1 MIVKDYG
8 KKLFLFFLL
17 AMVVVIPFAD
27 QDQSIVSASKD
38 TAEKPD
44 QTETIKTTSEDQ
56 DLEDKLDA
64 ILEHDSL
71 NGTSVS
77 VSVRNA
83 ESGEILYN
91 HNGDLRLHPASNMK
105 LLSGAAAMETLGPDY
120 QFTTEV
126 LTDGQMNGK
135 VLQGDLY
142 LKGKGD
148 PTLMKKDLD
157 QFAAQLKEKGVKNIK
172 GDLIGDDSWYDD
184 VRLSQ
189 DLNWSDEPYYTGAQV
204 SALSLSPNDD
214 YDAGTVIVEAYPADE
229 TGNEAEVTVT
239 PETDYVTITN
249 NTETVAA
256 GESKDISIQRQHGSN
271 EIIVEGTIPADG
283 SRSRSWVSVWEPT
296 GYALDVFKKSLKEH
310 GL

>member
-105 LLSGAAAMETLGPDY
+105 LLSGAAAMET
-120 QFTTEV
+120 
-126 LTDGQMNGK
+126 
-135 VLQGDLY
+135 
-142 LKGKGD
+142 
-148 PTLMKKDLD
+148 
-157 QFAAQLKEKGVKNIK
+157 
-172 GDLIGDDSWYDD
+172 
-184 VRLSQ
+184 
-189 DLNWSDEPYYTGAQV
+189 
-204 SALSLSPNDD
+204 
-214 YDAGTVIVEAYPADE
+214 
-229 TGNEAEVTVT
+229 
-239 PETDYVTITN
+239 
-249 NTETVAA
+249 
-256 GESKDISIQRQHGSN
+256 
-271 EIIVEGTIPADG
+271 
-283 SRSRSWVSVWEPT
+283 
-296 GYALDVFKKSLKEH
+296 
-310 GL
+310 